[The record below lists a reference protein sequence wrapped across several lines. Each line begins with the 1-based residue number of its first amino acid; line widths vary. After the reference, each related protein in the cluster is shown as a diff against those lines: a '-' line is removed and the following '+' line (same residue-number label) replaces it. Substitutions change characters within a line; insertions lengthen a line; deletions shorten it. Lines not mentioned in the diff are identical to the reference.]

1 MAKYKAYNYRQNVL
15 LTVDFEKQ
23 LVPGTLEDTI
33 HTLVE
38 ERVDTAI
45 FDQNYKND
53 ETGCTAYDPK
63 VLLKIILYAYSRGLI
78 SSRQIERA
86 CRENVMFM
94 ALSCGQR
101 FDHSTIASFVT
112 SMKDQIMPLFRD
124 VLLICNEMDLLGGSV
139 FALDGCKLPSNA
151 SKQWSGTIKQLK
163 KKKGKMEQKVKSLLQ
178 SHIQADQEN
187 LDRTLEDRRKRQKKR
202 LEKKVA
208 YIDKW
213 LKDKEP
219 KMGAQGKEI
228 MSNITDNDSCKMK
241 TSHGTIQGYNAQAL
255 VDEKHQVIV
264 HGEAFGNGQDHGNL
278 PPMLEAAKDN
288 LQQIGY
294 CENPFDQK
302 IFLTDS
308 GYHSK
313 QNLAKCEEENMDA
326 YIPDIHF
333 RKRDER
339 FATQCQYKG
348 KQKRR
353 FTIEDFHYD
362 EENDQYICKNEK
374 VLKLRA
380 RAAKVRGN
388 IERRYEASKKDCE
401 QCPFRSQCLLTKKT
415 KRKNLCIRQ
424 CGEPVNL
431 SKKMREKIDTEEGRR
446 IYGKRLG
453 IVEPVFANIRSN
465 KRLDRFTLRGK
476 IKVNIQ
482 WALYC
487 MVHNMEKI
495 AHYGYA

>member
-15 LTVDFEKQ
+15 LTVDFQKQ
-23 LVPGTLEDTI
+23 LVPGTLEYTI

-38 ERVDTAI
+38 ERMDTAI

-78 SSRQIERA
+78 SSRQIEQA

-112 SMKDQIMPLFRD
+112 SMRNQIMPLFCN
-124 VLLICNEMDLLGGSV
+124 VLLICHEMDLLGGTV

-163 KKKGKMEQKVKSLLQ
+163 KKRGKMEQKIKSLLQ
-178 SHIQADQEN
+178 AHIKADKEN
-187 LDRTLEDRRKRQKKR
+187 LDRSWEDRRKRQKKR
-202 LEKKVA
+202 LEKKAA

-219 KMGAQGKEI
+219 KMGARGKEI

-241 TSHGTIQGYNAQAL
+241 TSHGTIQGYNAQSL

-264 HGEAFGNGQDHGNL
+264 HAQAFGNGQDHGNL
-278 PPMLEAAKDN
+278 PPMIDAARDN
-288 LQQIGY
+288 LKHIGY
-294 CENPFDQK
+294 CDPFDQK

-313 QNLAKCEEENMDA
+313 KSLQKCEEENMDA

-348 KQKRR
+348 KQNRR
-353 FTIEDFHYD
+353 FTIQDFHYD
-362 EENDQYICKNEK
+362 EEKDHYICKNEK

-388 IERRYEASKKDCE
+388 IERRYEASKKDC
-401 QCPFRSQCLLTKKT
+401 QLCPFRSQCLLTKKT

-453 IVEPVFANIRSN
+453 IVEPVFANIRHN

-482 WALYC
+482 WVLYC